1 MSLHNVAIPDQVALF
16 GILSGLFLLLAWG
29 RWRYDVVAL
38 LALLASVIFGLV
50 PAREAFLGFG
60 HPATITVAAIL
71 VLSRA
76 LSNVGATDRI
86 AKIVEPGTART
97 WSHIAALSSIAAV
110 MSSFMNNVGT
120 LGLLMPV
127 AMQTAQKAKRAAA
140 TVLMPLSF
148 GSILGGMVTV
158 IGTPPNIIVATYRGD
173 VFGRDFGMFD
183 FTPVGAVTA
192 LAGVVFVALIG
203 WRLVPQRARARAAPA
218 EVFDIE
224 HYVAEATVKEDG
236 KAVGKS
242 LAEAAEATED
252 IDVLVVGVIRNE
264 RMISSRTQWLKLD
277 AGDVMV
283 VEGAPEA
290 LDKFAS
296 ALGLDLAANGGEG
309 AAALGEAGNTLVEA
323 VVGPRSRLEGQSVAS
338 QRIIARHGYTL
349 LAVARQGRPYRGRL
363 RNFRFRVGD
372 VLLLHGESDRVPE
385 ALAAFGCLPLAARG
399 LSIGQRHKAPA
410 LILIFAAAI
419 AAATFRLVPIE
430 IALSCAV
437 AGAVLFNIMPIREL
451 YDGVDWPVIVLLGAL
466 IPVGGALESTG
477 ASQTVADLIRDITGD
492 QPPVIALVLLMIAT
506 MTLSDVLNNAA
517 TAVIMAPIGVGIA
530 KSLGV
535 SGDPFLMAVA
545 VGASCAFL
553 TPIGHQNNALV
564 MGPGGY
570 RFGDYW
576 RMGLPLEVL
585 IVAVSVPMILWVWP
599 LY

>member
-1 MSLHNVAIPDQVALF
+1 MQLGGIQISDQIVLFAIL
-16 GILSGLFLLLAWG
+16 GGLFVLLAWG

-38 LALLASVIFGLV
+38 LALMVSVVVGLV
-50 PAREAFLGFG
+50 PANRAFLGFG

-86 AKIVEPGTART
+86 AKIVEPSAGHT
-97 WSHIAALSSIAAV
+97 WSHIATLSSIAAV

-148 GSILGGMVTV
+148 GSILGGLVTV
-158 IGTPPNIIVATYRGD
+158 IGTPPNIIVATYRGA
-173 VFGRDFGMFD
+173 VSGRDFGMFD
-183 FTPVGAVTA
+183 FTPVGLVTA
-192 LAGVVFVALIG
+192 VAGVLFVALIG

-224 HYVAEATVKEDG
+224 SYVAEATVKEDG
-236 KAVGKS
+236 KAVGKT
-242 LAEAAEATED
+242 LDDVAEATED
-252 IDVLVVGVIRNE
+252 VDVLVVGVIRNE
-264 RMISSRTQWLKLD
+264 RMISPRTQWLRLE
-277 AGDVMV
+277 AGDVV
-283 VEGAPEA
+283 VIEGAPEA
-290 LDKFAS
+290 LDKFSA
-296 ALGLDLAANGGEG
+296 ALGLDLAADGGEG
-309 AAALGEAGNTLVEA
+309 TAALGETGNTLVEA

-338 QRIIARHGYTL
+338 QRLIGRHGYTL
-349 LAVARQGRPYRGRL
+349 LAVSRQGRPYRGRL

-399 LSIGQRHKAPA
+399 LSMGQRHKAPA
-410 LILIFAAAI
+410 LILLFAAAI

-430 IALSCAV
+430 IALSSAV
-437 AGAVLFNIMPIREL
+437 AAAVLLNLLPIREL

-477 ASQTVADLIRDITGD
+477 ASQTVADVIRQLTGG
-492 QPPVIALVLLMIAT
+492 QPPVVALVLLMVAT
-506 MTLSDVLNNAA
+506 MTLSDILNNAA
-517 TAVIMAPIGVGIA
+517 TAVIMAPIGIGIA
-530 KSLGV
+530 TGLGV

-570 RFGDYW
+570 RFADYW

-599 LY
+599 F

>member
-1 MSLHNVAIPDQVALF
+1 
-16 GILSGLFLLLAWG
+16 
-29 RWRYDVVAL
+29 
-38 LALLASVIFGLV
+38 
-50 PAREAFLGFG
+50 
-60 HPATITVAAIL
+60 

-86 AKIVEPGTART
+86 ARMVEPSAGRT
-97 WSHIAALSSIAAV
+97 WSHIAVLSSIAAV
-110 MSSFMNNVGT
+110 MSSFMNNIGT

-173 VFGRDFGMFD
+173 VVGRSFGMFD

-192 LAGVVFVALIG
+192 LAGVLFVALIG

-224 HYVAEATVKEDG
+224 SYVAEATVKEDG

-242 LAEAAEATED
+242 LAEITEVTED

-264 RMISSRTQWLKLD
+264 RMISPRTRWLKLD
-277 AGDVMV
+277 AGDVLV
-283 VEGAPEA
+283 VEGTPEA

-296 ALGLDLAANGGEG
+296 TLGLALAANGSEG

-349 LAVARQGRPYRGRL
+349 LAVARQGQPHRGRL
-363 RNFRFRVGD
+363 RNFRFQVGD

-399 LSIGQRHKAPA
+399 LSMGQRHKAPA

-419 AAATFRLVPIE
+419 AAATFRVAPIE

-437 AGAVLFNIMPIREL
+437 AGAVLLNLLPIREL
-451 YDGVDWPVIVLLGAL
+451 YDGVDWPIVVLLGAL

-477 ASQTVADLIRDITGD
+477 ASQTLADLIRQLTGG
-492 QPPVIALVLLMIAT
+492 QPPVVALILLMVMT
-506 MTLSDVLNNAA
+506 MTLSDILNNAA
-517 TAVIMAPIGVGIA
+517 TAVIMAPVGVAIA
-530 KSLGV
+530 KGLGV
-535 SGDPFLMAVA
+535 SVDPFLMAVA
-545 VGASCAFL
+545 IGASCAFL

-599 LY
+599 LYR